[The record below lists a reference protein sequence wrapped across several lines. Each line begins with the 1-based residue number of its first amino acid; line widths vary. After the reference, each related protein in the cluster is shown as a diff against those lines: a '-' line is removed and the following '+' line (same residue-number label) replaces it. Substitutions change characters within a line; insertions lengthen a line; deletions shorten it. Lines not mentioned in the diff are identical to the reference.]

1 MGSPFDALP
10 DELLVQIL
18 GAVPCVQRVL
28 HVPRVCRRWHA
39 MASDWKATAVDVR
52 PCLLLV
58 TSEDVGRAK
67 ARLVAATRGHA
78 ACVEHIC
85 AGSRPT
91 ECAPYVAAIKRDD
104 VASLRALGVHEQV
117 LSTRDMAALAA
128 RYASAACLDY
138 AMAQHGRLYIDVLDV
153 PWRCDLAAPADHFAC
168 LARVL
173 DAGCFIGCAGAVE
186 AAWCG
191 HVDCLAALWP
201 MTTSDTQEIAE
212 ACGRHLDCLRLVC
225 EHEAGA
231 LTCDADALH
240 GRLVR
245 LRVMHECGVA
255 WRASTCAAA
264 ARGGHLDCLRYA
276 HENGCPWDEITC
288 TEAARHGHLACLAY
302 AHDNGCAWDTR
313 AIRAAIDGD
322 HVECLR
328 YMLARRQ
335 VSDGALC
342 EMAAYNGHLECL
354 RALHRAGCPWDRRA
368 LRSAL
373 IRDRVDCLRYMHT
386 RGMAWRR
393 RDYWRACWHNLECST
408 YMLING
414 ERALE
419 GDELVEPETGHWSS
433 DDEDGDGLDGDGSN
447 GYRHDDD
454 GNGGDGDERDEKP
467 GQPDG
472 GEGGQDDV
480 NRDRAVG
487 DRDDEDE
494 DGTDKEQDAR
504 LASPRPRK
512 RARTDGE
519 MDKQAAS

>member
-18 GAVPCVQRVL
+18 DAVPCDQRVL

-85 AGSRPT
+85 AGTRPT

-153 PWRCDLAAPADHFAC
+153 PWRCDLVAPADHFAC

-186 AAWCG
+186 AASCG
-191 HVDCLAALWP
+191 HVDCLAALLP
-201 MTTSDTQEIAE
+201 MTTSDAQEIAE

-225 EHEAGA
+225 EHEADA

-240 GRLVR
+240 GRLAR

-328 YMLARRQ
+328 YM
-335 VSDGALC
+335 
-342 EMAAYNGHLECL
+342 
-354 RALHRAGCPWDRRA
+354 
-368 LRSAL
+368 
-373 IRDRVDCLRYMHT
+373 HT
-386 RGMAWRR
+386 RGMTWRR

-454 GNGGDGDERDEKP
+454 GNGGDGDERDKES
-467 GQPDG
+467 GQTEG
-472 GEGGQDDV
+472 VEGGQDDV